1 MTGLRG
7 VDGAWGGATL
17 DNGHYLTSHGKP
29 ATEEHRRFAT
39 DEHRKTQRNQSVT
52 VTLDPG
58 RGGAYTRGRR
68 RRKSEM
74 RAALE
79 SLLRARKLDV
89 TLTDVSGALAPPPE
103 RFAPAGGGELDAALG
118 GGFRRGH
125 LSEVTGAASSGR
137 TTIVVQAMAAAAAR
151 GEAVALVDACD
162 TFDPASAAAR
172 GLDLARLLWVR
183 PSTALGAG
191 ASDVSW
197 ALKAFSLILQAGGF
211 GLVVLDLAD
220 VPAAAPRRFPWPT
233 WMRLARIV
241 EGSETAALL
250 VGSEHLARSAR
261 GVTVAL
267 ESSPARWQGA
277 TSRARVFTGV
287 EPAPRV
293 VKAQG

>member
-1 MTGLRG
+1 
-7 VDGAWGGATL
+7 
-17 DNGHYLTSHGKP
+17 
-29 ATEEHRRFAT
+29 
-39 DEHRKTQRNQSVT
+39 
-52 VTLDPG
+52 
-58 RGGAYTRGRR
+58 
-68 RRKSEM
+68 M

-79 SLLRARKLDV
+79 SLLRARKLDR
-89 TLTDVSGALAPPPE
+89 TLTDGLASPPE
-103 RFAPAGGGELDAALG
+103 RLAPAGGAELDAALG

-183 PSTALGAG
+183 ESGDAG
-191 ASDVSW
+191 R

-211 GLVVLDLAD
+211 GLAVLDLAD
-220 VPAAAPRRFPWPT
+220 VPAAALRRFPWPT

-241 EGSETAALL
+241 EGSETATLL

-267 ESSPARWQGA
+267 EPSSAAWRGA
-277 TSRARVFTGV
+277 ADRARVFGGMQSS
-287 EPAPRV
+287 PRIV
-293 VKAQG
+293 GGRL